1 MYFLWII
8 ILIEI
13 TMGRCQYNNTSIIE
27 RTSNEIKCPVQT
39 LIKIESATFSPIL
52 SNCPYCQNKNFK
64 NCSQNITEMVQ
75 NVCDGKANCVVQS
88 TTDLYG
94 DPCTGFTKYANIF
107 YLCKPEGAWSSWGNW
122 SVCSAAYGF
131 GLINRSRDCNMSYNA
146 LPWCSGNKNEV
157 KDCFVNITNAALI
170 IEWSSKEIICPVQT
184 LIKIED
190 ATFSP
195 VLTNCAY
202 CQNKN
207 VKNCSQ
213 NITGIIQKKCDR
225 NNYCVIQ
232 SNVDLYGDPCLGF
245 TKYTNVLYFCFSEDF
260 SEELWNVSNI
270 VKLNGYL
277 LKMNLQIYAVIKSL
291 LNVYLEFEYFFP
303 PFITFTAESVIQS
316 FVRTNSNRMQYYFNG
331 SINSFKSFSY
341 SFNASIVC
349 SKCPLPGLFIL
360 DIPLKVTTQV
370 EAGSRITLFKTFR
383 NAVECFSSLKI
394 PIVAD
399 VLNESYGRGIYWNA
413 EKSCIYVCMNQH
425 VPSAKVACFF
435 SSDESSLWS
444 ELDLRIG
451 SVLGHHS
458 ITKELYAIHRNQK
471 TFMMF
476 HNIHKRWLSLTNQ
489 QFYESASNY
498 IDPTMRKSFEAEY
511 DQTYILGPNQWL
523 GNAQGL
529 FSRKSNNEPWVPR
542 IKWHF

>member
-270 VKLNGYL
+270 VKLNG
-277 LKMNLQIYAVIKSL
+277 
-291 LNVYLEFEYFFP
+291 
-303 PFITFTAESVIQS
+303 
-316 FVRTNSNRMQYYFNG
+316 
-331 SINSFKSFSY
+331 
-341 SFNASIVC
+341 
-349 SKCPLPGLFIL
+349 
-360 DIPLKVTTQV
+360 
-370 EAGSRITLFKTFR
+370 
-383 NAVECFSSLKI
+383 
-394 PIVAD
+394 
-399 VLNESYGRGIYWNA
+399 
-413 EKSCIYVCMNQH
+413 
-425 VPSAKVACFF
+425 AKVACFF